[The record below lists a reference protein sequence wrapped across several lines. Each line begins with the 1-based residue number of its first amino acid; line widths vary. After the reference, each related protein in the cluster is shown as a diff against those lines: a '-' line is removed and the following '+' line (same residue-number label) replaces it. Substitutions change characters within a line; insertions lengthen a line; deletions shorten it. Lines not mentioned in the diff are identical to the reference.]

1 MSLRDRIA
9 GEIRRSGPIT
19 VERYMDLCLNE
30 PQAGYY
36 ATRPRLGE
44 AGDFITAPH
53 VSQMFGELIGLWA
66 AETWAALGGPSRIVL
81 AEMGPGDGT
90 MMSDVLR
97 AARAAPAFAAAAEVW
112 LVETSAP
119 LREAQRSR
127 LGDLPRWAQR
137 LGELPADAPVILLAN
152 EVLDCLPIRQAVRV
166 AGGWRE
172 RRIAVDAQ
180 DILAFAASEPV
191 EPPGAPNGVPE
202 GAVFEWSPAV
212 EALGREVGA
221 RVSRARGAALFID
234 YGRDAC
240 EAADTLQALLGHSKR
255 PPLTEPGEADLTAH
269 ADFPAFLAGAR
280 ATGAAVSRIVS
291 QGEFLRR
298 LGVEVRADAL
308 ARARPDRAD
317 VIVRQMRRLISA
329 EGMGTLFKV
338 AAVASPGLNLPA
350 PEMA

>member
-1 MSLRDRIA
+1 MSLLERIA

-19 VERYMDLCLNE
+19 VERYMDLALND

-36 ATRPRLGE
+36 AARPRLGE

-66 AETWAALGGPSRIVL
+66 AETWAALGEPARIVL
-81 AEMGPGDGT
+81 AEMGPGDAT
-90 MMSDVLR
+90 MIGDVLR
-97 AARAAPAFAAAAEVW
+97 AARAAPAFTAAAEVW

-119 LREAQRSR
+119 LREIQRSR
-127 LGDLPRWAQR
+127 LGETARWAQR
-137 LGELPADAPVILLAN
+137 LEDLPRDPPVILLAN

-172 RRIAVDAQ
+172 RRIDAGP
-180 DILAFAASEPV
+180 DGALVFAAGEPI
-191 EPPGAPNGVPE
+191 EPPGEPPDSPE

-212 EALGREVGA
+212 EALGRAAGA
-221 RVSRARGAALFID
+221 LVTRAGGAALFID
-234 YGRDAC
+234 YGRDGP
-240 EAADTLQALLGHSKR
+240 EAADTLQALLGHTKR
-255 PPLTEPGEADLTAH
+255 PPLAEPGEADLTAH

-280 ATGAAVSRIVS
+280 AAGANVSRIVP

-308 ARARPDRAD
+308 ARARPDKAD

-338 AAVASPGLNLPA
+338 TAVSSPGLIPPA
-350 PEMA
+350 MEMA

>member
-1 MSLRDRIA
+1 MSLRSRIA

-19 VERYMDLCLNE
+19 VERYMDLCLND
-30 PQAGYY
+30 PQSGYY

-66 AETWAALGGPSRIVL
+66 TETWAALGEPPRIIL
-81 AEMGPGDGT
+81 AEMGPGDGV
-90 MMSDVLR
+90 MMSDVMR
-97 AARAAPAFAAAAEVW
+97 ATRVAPSFAAAAEVW
-112 LVETSAP
+112 LTETSAP
-119 LREAQRSR
+119 LREVQRSR
-127 LGDLPRWAQR
+127 LGDLPHWAQS
-137 LGELPADAPVILLAN
+137 LSELPGDAPVILLAN
-152 EVLDCLPIRQAVRV
+152 EVLDCLPIRQAVRA

-172 RRIAVDAQ
+172 RRIAADAQ
-180 DILAFAASEPV
+180 DRLAFAVSEPV
-191 EPPGAPNGVPE
+191 EPPGAPKGAPE
-202 GAVFEWSPAV
+202 GVVFEWSPEV

-221 RVSRARGAALFID
+221 LVTRAGGAALFID
-234 YGRDAC
+234 YGRDAA
-240 EAADTLQALLGHSKR
+240 EAADTLQALLGHRKL
-255 PPLTEPGEADLTAH
+255 PPLAEPGEADLTAH
-269 ADFPAFLAGAR
+269 ADFPAFLAGAGE
-280 ATGAAVSRIVS
+280 AGAAVSRIVS

-338 AAVASPGLNLPA
+338 AAVASPGLPLPA
-350 PEMA
+350 LEMA

>member
-1 MSLRDRIA
+1 MSLLERIA
-9 GEIRRSGPIT
+9 GEIRRSGPLT
-19 VERYMDLCLNE
+19 VERYMDLCLND

-53 VSQMFGELIGLWA
+53 VSQMFGELVGLWA
-66 AETWAALGGPSRIVL
+66 AETWAALGAPDRIIL

-90 MMSDVLR
+90 MMGDVLR

-112 LVETSAP
+112 LAETSAP
-119 LREAQRSR
+119 LREIQRGR
-127 LGDLPRWAQR
+127 LGNSARWAQR
-137 LGELPADAPVILLAN
+137 LGELPSDAPIILLAN

-166 AGGWRE
+166 AGAWRE
-172 RRIAVDAQ
+172 RRVALDDGGA
-180 DILAFAASEPV
+180 LAFAAGKPQEL
-191 EPPGAPNGVPE
+191 PGAPDDAPE

-221 RVSRARGAALFID
+221 LVTRAGGAALFID
-234 YGRDAC
+234 YGRDAP
-240 EAADTLQALLGHSKR
+240 EASDTLQALVGHRKR

-280 ATGAAVSRIVS
+280 SAGAAVSRIVS

-298 LGVEVRADAL
+298 LGVDVRADAL

-317 VIVRQMRRLISA
+317 VILRQLRRLTSA
-329 EGMGTLFKV
+329 EGMGVLFKV
-338 AAVASPGLNLPA
+338 AAVASPGVAPPA
-350 PEMA
+350 LEMA